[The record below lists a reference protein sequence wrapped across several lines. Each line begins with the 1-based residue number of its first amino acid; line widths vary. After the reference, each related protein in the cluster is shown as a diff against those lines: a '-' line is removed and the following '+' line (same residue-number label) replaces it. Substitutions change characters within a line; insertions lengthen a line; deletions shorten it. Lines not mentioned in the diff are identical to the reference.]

1 MFGRKD
7 SHTPNDNAQD
17 TSDASNL
24 APTAPVTPS
33 VQPAGSR
40 TDGGVKSIFA
50 REAIRDALLSR
61 IDPAVAARTNSEQLL
76 SQINKAVGD
85 IAVEQRLQLN
95 QKEQELIA
103 LEMLDDMLGLGPI
116 EPLMKDDTIA
126 DIMVNGPNS
135 VFVERNGIVEETDIT
150 FRDDLHVLRIAQ
162 RIASR
167 VGRRVDE
174 SSPMVDARLAD
185 GSRVNVIAPPLTLK
199 GTCISIRKFPK
210 NALSLD
216 DFVRSGSLSKGMARL
231 LEITARVRLNVII
244 AGGTGSGKTTM
255 MNAMSR
261 LIDRRERI
269 VTIEDAA
276 ELQLQQPHVISL
288 ETRPQN
294 IEGAGEITQRD
305 LLRNSLRMRPD
316 RIIIGE
322 VRGAEAFDMLQAMNT
337 GHAGSMSTIH
347 SNSARDALTRLEN
360 MMLMGTMQMPILA
373 IRRQI
378 VSAVDLILYQE
389 RMRDGRRRLTSITEV
404 VGLEGDVIVT
414 QDLFTYEYKDENAD
428 GSLAGNFVSSGIRP
442 KFYNQAKYYGLTDAL
457 QEAIA

>member
-1 MFGRKD
+1 MFGRKE
-7 SHTPNDNAQD
+7 TPLTAENNKSESLNKAPM
-17 TSDASNL
+17 TLSPIAGEIAPLRKEFASSSNF
-24 APTAPVTPS
+24 V
-33 VQPAGSR
+33 
-40 TDGGVKSIFA
+40 
-50 REAIRDALLSR
+50 RETVRDALLAR
-61 IDPAVAARTNSEQLL
+61 IDPTVAARTNSEQLL
-76 SQINKAVGD
+76 VQINKAVGD
-85 IAVEQRLQLN
+85 IASEQRLQLN
-95 QKEQELIA
+95 QKEQEAIA

-116 EPLMKDDTIA
+116 EPLMKDQSIA

-135 VFVERNGIVEETDIT
+135 VFVERNGIVEETNIS
-150 FRDDLHVLRIAQ
+150 FRDEQHVLRIAQ

-185 GSRVNVIAPPLTLK
+185 GSRVNVIAPPLALK
-199 GTCISIRKFPK
+199 GTCISIRKFP
-210 NALSLD
+210 NEAISLA
-216 DFVRSGSLSKGMARL
+216 DFVRFGSMSKSMERI
-231 LEITARVRLNVII
+231 LEIAARIRLNIII

-261 LIDRRERI
+261 MIDRKERI

-276 ELQLQQPHVISL
+276 ELRLQQPHVISL
-288 ETRPQN
+288 ETRPEN
-294 IEGAGEITQRD
+294 IEGKGEVTQRD

-337 GHAGSMSTIH
+337 GHSGSMSTIH
-347 SNSARDALTRLEN
+347 ANSARDGLTRLEN
-360 MMLMGTMQMPILA
+360 MMLMGTMQMPMLA

-378 VSAVDLILYQE
+378 VSAVDLVLYLE

-414 QDLFTYEYKDENAD
+414 QDLFTFEYEGENAD
-428 GSLAGNFVSSGIRP
+428 GSLAGNYMASGIRP
-442 KFYNQAKYYGLTDAL
+442 KFYKQAHYYGLQDAV
-457 QEAIA
+457 QDAVS